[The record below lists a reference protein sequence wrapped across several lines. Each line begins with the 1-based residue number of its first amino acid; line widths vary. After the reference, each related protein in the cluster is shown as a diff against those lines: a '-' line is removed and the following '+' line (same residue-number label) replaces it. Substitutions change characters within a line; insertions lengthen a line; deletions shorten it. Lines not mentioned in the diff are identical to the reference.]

1 MELEYLTKAEL
12 SAYLDSPLAVKGV
25 VVAVPFTQAA
35 AAQQAMQLMASRASA
50 KAPKAPNALVAPATP
65 LEGLVVGVHDS
76 EGDGFIHMTNLIFR
90 ATKSPWFV
98 YSAQD
103 VMAGRDWLSLA
114 LSAMGSAHELLGF
127 NDGKWAG
134 ALASFGLVRRSWAQ
148 KNYSGD
154 LFYPKYAQHYADCE
168 LTLLA
173 MQEQVYA
180 YEPNS
185 VLMEVDWD
193 KDRMSTNAVDRA
205 LFLARRAQGFDG
217 RVSHE
222 ALLNL
227 YS

>member
-50 KAPKAPNALVAPATP
+50 KAPAAP
-65 LEGLVVGVHDS
+65 LEGLIVGVHDS
-76 EGDGFIHMTNLIFR
+76 EGDGFIHLTNLIFR

-103 VMAGRDWLSLA
+103 VMDGRDWLRLA

-193 KDRMSTNAVDRA
+193 KDRMSTNPVDRA

-217 RVSHE
+217 RVSHA